1 MTVPGID
8 AAAVG
13 DTPEEIEF
21 EVESSAFVLRVS
33 RGASGIRGQVFRGE
47 VRIAG
52 VQIYH
57 SNDVDLLVR
66 EARGNR
72 AVLRAAA
79 VAAED

>member
-1 MTVPGID
+1 MTEPGID
-8 AAAVG
+8 AQAAG
-13 DTPEEIEF
+13 EPPEEVEF
-21 EVESSAFVLRVS
+21 EVEGSAFVLRVS

-57 SNDVDLLVR
+57 SNDIDLLLR
-66 EARGNR
+66 DARGNR

-79 VAAED
+79 AG

>member
-1 MTVPGID
+1 MTGPEVD
-8 AAAVG
+8 EVTAG

-21 EVESSAFVLRVS
+21 EVEGSAFVLRIS

-66 EARGNR
+66 EARGNQ

-79 VAAED
+79 A